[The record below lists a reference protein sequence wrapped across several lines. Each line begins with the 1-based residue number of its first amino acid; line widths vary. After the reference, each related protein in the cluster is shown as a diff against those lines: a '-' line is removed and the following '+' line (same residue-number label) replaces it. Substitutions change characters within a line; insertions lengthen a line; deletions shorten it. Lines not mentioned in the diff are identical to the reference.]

1 VLAGGQATRY
11 AGTPKGLLEVGGVR
25 IIDRVVDALTAATGS
40 VPALVANAP
49 DAARWRPGLAVFPDV
64 APGLGALG
72 GILTAVETLGATVC
86 VAWDM
91 PFVPAALLR
100 DLADGLAYAD
110 AVIPENSGSPRG
122 VEPLCAAYGPACGP
136 AIRVALAR
144 GDQRAIGFHADVRV
158 TRLPT
163 AQVLM
168 YGDPDVLFFNVNTAE
183 DLQHAEVVCRAR
195 DSSR

>member
-1 VLAGGQATRY
+1 MIAGGQATRC
-11 AGTPKGLLEVGGVR
+11 AGTPKGLLAVGGVR
-25 IIDRVVDALTAATGS
+25 LIDRVVDALTEATGS
-40 VPALVANAP
+40 APALVANAP
-49 DAARWRPGLAVFPDV
+49 DAARWRPGLAVLPDV
-64 APGLGALG
+64 VPGIGALG
-72 GILTAVETLGATVC
+72 GILTAVETLGAAVC

-100 DLADGLAYAD
+100 ALAGGLAHAD
-110 AVIPENSGSPRG
+110 AVVPESSGSPRG

-136 AIRVALAR
+136 AIRAALAR
-144 GDQRAIGFHADVRV
+144 GDQRAIGFHPDVRV
-158 TRLPT
+158 TLLPT
-163 AQVLM
+163 SQVLM

>member
-1 VLAGGQATRY
+1 M
-11 AGTPKGLLEVGGVR
+11 LEVGGAR
-25 IIDRVVDALTAATGS
+25 IIDRVVDALIEATGS
-40 VPALVANAP
+40 APALVANAP

-72 GILTAVETLGATVC
+72 GILTAVETLGAALC

-100 DLADGLAYAD
+100 ALAGGLAHAD
-110 AVIPENSGSPRG
+110 AVIPESSGSPHG

-136 AIRVALAR
+136 AIRAALAR
-144 GDQRAIGFHADVRV
+144 GDQRAIGFHTDVRV

-163 AQVLM
+163 SQVLM

>member
-1 VLAGGQATRY
+1 
-11 AGTPKGLLEVGGVR
+11 VGGVR
-25 IIDRVVDALTAATGS
+25 ILDRVVDALTAAMGCA
-40 VPALVANAP
+40 PALLANAP
-49 DAARWRPGLAVFPDV
+49 EAAAWRPGLAVFPDV
-64 APGLGALG
+64 VPGMGALG
-72 GILTAVETLGATVC
+72 GILTAVETLGAAVC

-91 PFVPAALLR
+91 PFVPATLLR
-100 DLADGLAYAD
+100 DLAGGLACAD
-110 AVIPENSGSPRG
+110 VVIPESGGSPRG

-136 AIRVALAR
+136 AIRAALAR

-158 TRLPT
+158 TRLP
-163 AQVLM
+163 AARVLM